1 MKGGGVVDCRYLYIP
16 TLLLALELSIPA
28 LPTNQA
34 LLSAKFGPAL
44 SFLALGPATLFPS
57 NLLMGLPNQ
66 MEHLT
71 STLSSSIFPI
81 FL

>member
-16 TLLLALELSIPA
+16 TLLLALEPNIPT

-57 NLLMGLPNQ
+57 NLQVKMPNQ
-66 MEHLT
+66 IKLNSALHLNI
-71 STLSSSIFPI
+71 SYL
-81 FL
+81 L